1 MQIDFRKVKSS
12 TLDIDFSKENSKIVG
27 TLKRVDRDSVKLD
40 STFSTKLKLICNR
53 CGKEFEREFS
63 YPLNLIL
70 SDGVYSD
77 PSEIDI
83 VEFKEGK
90 IDFNYLLDSENAL
103 IEEDYNYCDSCKD
116 KEDFEVEF

>member
-116 KEDFEVEF
+116 KEDFEIEI

>member
-1 MQIDFRKVKSS
+1 MQIDFRKIKGS
-12 TLDIDFSKENSKIVG
+12 TLDINFSKDNSKIVG
-27 TLKRVDRDSVKLD
+27 TLKRVDRDRVKLD

-53 CGKEFEREFS
+53 CGKEFEKEFS

-70 SDGVYSD
+70 ADGIYSD
-77 PSEIDI
+77 PTEIDI
-83 VEFKEGK
+83 VEFSGGK

-116 KEDFEVEF
+116 KENFEVEF